1 MKRENITY
9 ELRDWYEEIQDIS
22 LSGLSFLKSYYKSQI
37 RSMFGNNK
45 SLYNIN
51 DMRNESLRK
60 KILREKY
67 NDFLI
72 LRTKYKIVSREFT
85 ERLMDLKASPSMNE
99 PDILMVSENGEFVDK
114 YEVSYNQ
121 NFSRINIDERF
132 E

>member
-1 MKRENITY
+1 MKRENINY

-67 NDFLI
+67 NDFLL
-72 LRTKYKIVSREFT
+72 LRTKYKIVSREFK
-85 ERLMDLKASPSMNE
+85 ERLMNLKASPSMNE
-99 PDILMVSENGEFVDK
+99 PDTLIVSKNGEFVDK

-121 NFSRINIDERF
+121 NFSRINVDERF

>member
-9 ELRDWYEEIQDIS
+9 ELRDWYEEIQNIS

-99 PDILMVSENGEFVDK
+99 PDMLMVSENGEFVDK